1 VRPVAEKTQFASRS
15 MPTSTARSVRSS
27 SQSIRSRRAPP
38 VSGNK
43 AELKALLAEAD
54 AQEANYG
61 SGAPSDQKGYRA

>member
-1 VRPVAEKTQFASRS
+1 

-27 SQSIRSRRAPP
+27 LAVDQELREGPP
-38 VSGNK
+38 VTGDK
-43 AELKALLAEAD
+43 AELQALLAEAD